1 MFSLQLYLLRNNSCC
16 HQNWFFVC
24 RDTSWKVIQQIHSLC
39 CYPMYP
45 LSCQESFCF
54 CVLKELFWLHN
65 LKYQPY
71 LLNLFKN
78 PPKNI
83 GFNVKDQI
91 ICIVLTQLSFLI
103 RFLFHLILPNLK
115 LIKLLRPKIKN
126 IKLTVLMLSNLT
138 HAISIDHSFWVSQFV
153 DGMIVRFRYYVK
165 SSFIIWHQ
173 LNFSMFYDVFHCFL
187 LILNNCF

>member
-1 MFSLQLYLLRNNSCC
+1 
-16 HQNWFFVC
+16 
-24 RDTSWKVIQQIHSLC
+24 
-39 CYPMYP
+39 MYP

-91 ICIVLTQLSFLI
+91 ICIVVTQLSFLI
-103 RFLFHLILPNLK
+103 RFLFHLILLNLK
-115 LIKLLRPKIKN
+115 LIKLLRPRIKN

-138 HAISIDHSFWVSQFV
+138 YAISIDQSFWLGSDTMSSLLLSFDTNLISQCF
-153 DGMIVRFRYYVK
+153 MTFSIVF
-165 SSFIIWHQ
+165 
-173 LNFSMFYDVFHCFL
+173 C
-187 LILNNCF
+187 